1 MSGIKPGRFERECGL
16 SNAYLSKLKHEPSR
30 DKLGKIFARYPELNK
45 DWLLNG
51 EGPMLNVV
59 HYPAMEG
66 GNELLVNDQ
75 AYYVGR
81 PAGSDEVLIPRDAW
95 EVIKKQAD
103 SFKERDE
110 QMNRVISLL
119 EKQMD
124 QGK

>member
-1 MSGIKPGRFERECGL
+1 M
-16 SNAYLSKLKHEPSR
+16 
-30 DKLGKIFARYPELNK
+30 
-45 DWLLNG
+45 
-51 EGPMLNVV
+51 
-59 HYPAMEG
+59 
-66 GNELLVNDQ
+66 VNDQ
-75 AYYVGR
+75 EYYVGR

-124 QGK
+124 KGK

>member
-1 MSGIKPGRFERECGL
+1 MSFTIRQWKAGMSF
-16 SNAYLSKLKHEPSR
+16 
-30 DKLGKIFARYPELNK
+30 
-45 DWLLNG
+45 
-51 EGPMLNVV
+51 
-59 HYPAMEG
+59 
-66 GNELLVNDQ
+66 LVNDQ
-75 AYYVGR
+75 EYYVGR

-124 QGK
+124 KGK

>member
-1 MSGIKPGRFERECGL
+1 
-16 SNAYLSKLKHEPSR
+16 
-30 DKLGKIFARYPELNK
+30 
-45 DWLLNG
+45 
-51 EGPMLNVV
+51 MLNVV

-75 AYYVGR
+75 EYYVGR

-119 EKQMD
+119 EKRWIKENKAD
-124 QGK
+124 CFWNFQGAILIIVLSLLFALCSGIKTKRFCISLMSRIVYFYIM

>member
-1 MSGIKPGRFERECGL
+1 MGTLRFFEEVV
-16 SNAYLSKLKHEPSR
+16 SF
-30 DKLGKIFARYPELNK
+30 KIRRTFGFADYN
-45 DWLLNG
+45 WLLNG

-124 QGK
+124 KGK